1 MSALREAVN
10 DYITMR
16 RGLGFKLESLAKLL
30 RSFVAFCEDRS
41 VDHVTNDIALEWA
54 TLRIKV
60 VGNEALYA
68 RRLDAVRI
76 FARHQHA
83 LDPATEIPPDDVLG
97 RRYRSHPPRLFTD
110 AEMVALLDAAGRLTP
125 RMKAATWQ
133 TVIGLLAAT
142 GMWPGEACRLNL
154 HDVNLADG
162 VVRIAKTKFDK
173 SRIVF
178 LHPTAAMAMGDYL
191 RIRTDWMS
199 TRARQCA
206 TFFVNMNGSP
216 INVGSSS
223 KVFRLVLATA
233 GISALIDEPPPR
245 LHDLRH
251 TFAVNTMLDW
261 YRDGGDVQAR
271 LPLLSTWL
279 GHVDPVSTYWYLQAV
294 PELLALAAGRL
305 EPDTA
310 KVNTETP
317 S

>member
-1 MSALREAVN
+1 MSALREAVK
-10 DYITMR
+10 DYLTMR
-16 RGLGFKLESLAKLL
+16 RGLGFKLEGLAKLL
-30 RSFVAFCEDRS
+30 RSFVVFCEDRG

-54 TLRIKV
+54 TSTMKV
-60 VGNEALYA
+60 PGNEALYA
-68 RRLDAVRI
+68 RRLDAVRT

-83 LDPATEIPPDDVLG
+83 LNPATEIPPDDVLN
-97 RRYRSHPPRLFTD
+97 RRYRSHPPHLFTD
-110 AEMVALLDAAGRLTP
+110 AEIVALLDAADTLTP
-125 RMKAATWQ
+125 RMKAATWR
-133 TVIGLLAAT
+133 TMIGLLAAT
-142 GMWPGEACRLNL
+142 GMRPGEACRLNL

-173 SRIVF
+173 SRLVF

-191 RIRTDWMS
+191 RTRTDWMS
-199 TRARQCA
+199 TRARQC
-206 TFFVNMNGSP
+206 TTLFVNMNGSP
-216 INVGSSS
+216 INAGISS

-233 GISALIDEPPPR
+233 GIPAPTDKPPPR

-261 YRDGGDVQAR
+261 YRDGADVQAR

-310 KVNTETP
+310 NMNTEPP